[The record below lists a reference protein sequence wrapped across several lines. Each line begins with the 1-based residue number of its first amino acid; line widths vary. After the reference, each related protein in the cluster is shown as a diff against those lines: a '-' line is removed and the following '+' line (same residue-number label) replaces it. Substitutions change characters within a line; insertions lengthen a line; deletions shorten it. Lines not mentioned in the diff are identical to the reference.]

1 MARKRIDNSKMRRDE
16 RKKSASE
23 RQKVREARS
32 PAEQLAE
39 LDTQLGGGIGAKRER
54 ARLNAI
60 VTKEKLIEKFSK
72 AQKTEQTEIV
82 AASSKKSDRKA
93 GSKKKNKQNFFRD
106 LEQSRQRTLKDSTLQ
121 VIYNQVFKNIELLAK
136 E

>member
-60 VTKEKLIEKFSK
+60 VTNEKLIEKFSK

-93 GSKKKNKQNFFRD
+93 GSKKKDK
-106 LEQSRQRTLKDSTLQ
+106 K
-121 VIYNQVFKNIELLAK
+121 
-136 E
+136 